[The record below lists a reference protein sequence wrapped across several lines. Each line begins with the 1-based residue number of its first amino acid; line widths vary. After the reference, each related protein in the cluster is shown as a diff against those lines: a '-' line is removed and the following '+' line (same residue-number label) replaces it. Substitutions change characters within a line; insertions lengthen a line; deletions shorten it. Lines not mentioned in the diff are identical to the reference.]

1 MGIFDDNKFIE
12 ITQDDVKDA
21 AYSSSNLEERIKQ
34 RAFANVIGGRLG
46 IKYLKS
52 IGFNATNQN
61 SLYTIPAVLK
71 DMDISDINIDNIKVD
86 VRIVPNE
93 HFLFVPKAQYEFN
106 TTPDLYIFLVMSEDL
121 STANFVGAIA
131 PDEVSKSKEVNG
143 YYIVDNGSLYNE
155 NSLKKA
161 LKKSKPK
168 SNLPTNEND
177 IIKAQALII
186 NFIDGDIMNN
196 EKHFVYEQLMKSGE
210 LCEMFKQFQHFELIS
225 TDLAH
230 TNEILSDS
238 VLDVLGAQQ
247 LYNEDI
253 TSDEFGSDVDLDEIA
268 NTTVADF
275 VEDYIEENHV
285 GEDTMNLDNN
295 DIING
300 EFEEKGEEII
310 EEPGQLDELPSDEEL
325 ANFETFEPQEVT
337 EEESFTLE
345 DLAPTAN
352 ENIPNLNDLGTF
364 EGFGGLEPN
373 LSQSDIDD
381 LTADSIDLDNIDLDA
396 FSDLTQQNNSS
407 NQEQQQQQ
415 QQNNET
421 SDTQVS
427 EEIQSIDDIAKDDDI
442 NFLDFED
449 IPDLQ
454 DINNNENLDTLDNF
468 ANFEDLDSDNI
479 PELEDLTEITNE
491 QMATQDITEPT
502 HENNDTPEEQPS
514 LIDAVKNEG
523 FDIASEPTEMTDLE
537 AFETPIDLTLPEL
550 APDDDLPSLEEI
562 TADETLQ
569 VQEPQHTQE
578 EIQNTQQKEIVLDD
592 KLETLE
598 PIAPLEDLVP
608 QTLDDIAQ
616 DKNFSSPEPNLDK
629 TASSTE
635 IQDLPQQFQGLGND
649 ASQDV
654 DLSNFEMNTETT
666 PTETNLQ
673 EQAQTETSNNYNDDD
688 MSGLEEFTM
697 DMAAAVEE
705 ANPNLNN
712 PQIPVDEA
720 MNDAFS
726 AFNNF
731 TSMSDNS
738 TQAQTS
744 EQSPQEAQNSK
755 FENINL
761 DDLDDDLDDDLISD
775 DATSSQSDINP
786 DNIDLD
792 SEIDNLVNSDI
803 DLSEIN
809 LDDIDLNDPDIQN
822 IDLDFSDEDFA
833 SNTQTPQQEIPQDTN
848 LNNIPDMSAQQDYTD
863 MQFNPDDISNM
874 NNISQGSDN
883 YDPNF
888 AANDQSTIETLYDNT
903 QQQGQMGNDA
913 IDNSLN
919 QNNVN
924 NNYQMPPQKQTKKK
938 TPSPLLGILFIVLI
952 VAFGYTK
959 KDLIMEKINANKGIQ
974 TQQDQN
980 MPIEGETQEDKED
993 AQMLTDT
1000 TPENAEEGDEN
1011 KQPIGAIP
1019 GEAGGPQDVA
1029 SMNASLNQG
1038 KERLT
1043 DKNLSTLPS
1052 KPQAPLYT
1060 NQIKKLYWEVPQELT
1075 YNEAIVKYLKITGRT
1090 MKFAIQ
1096 SDLLNASELP
1106 YSSKMIVDVQIN
1118 KSGELTN
1125 TNVNVSSGSK
1135 QIDAIVL
1142 QSVKAALKYVKAPT
1156 SEFTKDS
1163 YNFSLIINF

>member
-93 HFLFVPKAQYEFN
+93 NALFVPKAQYEFN
-106 TTPDLYIFLVMSEDL
+106 ITPDLYIFLVMSEDL

-131 PDEVSKSKEVNG
+131 PDEVNKSKEVNG

-196 EKHFVYEQLMKSGE
+196 EKHFVYEQLIKSGE
-210 LCEMFKQFQHFELIS
+210 LCEMFRQFQHFELIS

-310 EEPGQLDELPSDEEL
+310 EEPGQLDKLPSDEEL

-407 NQEQQQQQ
+407 NQQQ

-502 HENNDTPEEQPS
+502 QENNDTPEEQPS

-562 TADETLQ
+562 TADETLP

-598 PIAPLEDLVP
+598 PVAPLEDLVP
-608 QTLDDIAQ
+608 QTFDDIAQ
-616 DKNFSSPEPNLDK
+616 DKNFSSPEPNLDE

-673 EQAQTETSNNYNDDD
+673 EQAQTETSNNDNDDD

-712 PQIPVDEA
+712 PQIPVDDA

-744 EQSPQEAQNSK
+744 EQSPQETQNSE

-761 DDLDDDLDDDLISD
+761 DDLDDDLIPD

-1000 TPENAEEGDEN
+1000 TPENAEEGDDN

-1090 MKFAIQ
+1090 MKLAIQ

>member
-93 HFLFVPKAQYEFN
+93 NALFVPKAQYEFN
-106 TTPDLYIFLVMSEDL
+106 ITPDLYIFLVMSEDL
-121 STANFVGAIA
+121 STANFIGAIA
-131 PDEVSKSKEVNG
+131 PDEVNKSKEVNG

-196 EKHFVYEQLMKSGE
+196 EKHFVYEQLTKSGE
-210 LCEMFKQFQHFELIS
+210 LCEMFRQFQHFELIS

-310 EEPGQLDELPSDEEL
+310 EEPGQLDKLPSDEEL
-325 ANFETFEPQEVT
+325 ANFETFEPQEVK

-407 NQEQQQQQ
+407 NQEQQEQQ

-502 HENNDTPEEQPS
+502 QENNDTPEEQPS

-616 DKNFSSPEPNLDK
+616 DKNFSSPEPNLDE

-673 EQAQTETSNNYNDDD
+673 EQAQTETSNNDNDDD

-712 PQIPVDEA
+712 PQIPVDDA

-731 TSMSDNS
+731 TSISDNS
-738 TQAQTS
+738 TQAHTS
-744 EQSPQEAQNSK
+744 EQSPQETQNSE

-761 DDLDDDLDDDLISD
+761 DDLDDDLIPD

-863 MQFNPDDISNM
+863 MQFNPNDISNM

-1000 TPENAEEGDEN
+1000 TPENAEEGDVN

-1125 TNVNVSSGSK
+1125 TNINVSSGSK
-1135 QIDAIVL
+1135 QIDEIVL

>member
-21 AYSSSNLEERIKQ
+21 VYSSSNLEDRIKQ

-86 VRIVPNE
+86 VRIVQNE
-93 HFLFVPKAQYEFN
+93 HALFVPKAQYEFN
-106 TTPDLYIFLVMSEDL
+106 VTPDLYIFLVMSEDL

-131 PDEVSKSKEVNG
+131 PDEVNKSKEING
-143 YYIVDNGSLYNE
+143 YYIVDNGTLYNE

-168 SNLPTNEND
+168 SNLPTNGND
-177 IIKAQALII
+177 IVKAQALIV

-196 EKHFVYEQLMKSGE
+196 EKHFMYEQLMKSGE
-210 LCEMFKQFQHFELIS
+210 LCEMFRQFQHFELIS

-300 EFEEKGEEII
+300 EFEEKGEDII

-325 ANFETFEPQEVT
+325 ANFETFEPEQV
-337 EEESFTLE
+337 EEEETFTL
-345 DLAPTAN
+345 DDITPS
-352 ENIPNLNDLGTF
+352 ENASIPNLNMDNAGTF

-373 LSQSDIDD
+373 MSQTELDD
-381 LTADSIDLDNIDLDA
+381 LTSNSIDLDSIDLGG
-396 FSDLTQQNNSS
+396 FSDLTQNDNSH
-407 NQEQQQQQ
+407 QEQQPS
-415 QQNNET
+415 NEET
-421 SDTQVS
+421 QADTPEL
-427 EEIQSIDDIAKDDDI
+427 EEIQSIDEIAKDDDI

-454 DINNNENLDTLDNF
+454 DLNADESLNTLDNF
-468 ANFEDLDSDNI
+468 ADFEEVDSNNI
-479 PELEDLTEITNE
+479 PELEELTEVPTE
-491 QMATQDITEPT
+491 QIASQDTVEQPMEEFEQVEEISAEPV
-502 HENNDTPEEQPS
+502 EQPS
-514 LIDAVKNEG
+514 LMDAVKNEG
-523 FDIASEPTEMTDLE
+523 FDMPSEPIDMTDLE

-550 APDDDLPSLEEI
+550 EPDDDLPSLEEI
-562 TADETLQ
+562 TEDETSQ
-569 VQEPQHTQE
+569 EQEPQTVQEDTQDSAPTE
-578 EIQNTQQKEIVLDD
+578 MTADD
-592 KLETLE
+592 NLELLE
-598 PIAPLEDLVP
+598 PVAPLEDLVP

-616 DKNFSSPEPNLDK
+616 DVNFSEP
-629 TASSTE
+629 E
-635 IQDLPQQFQGLGND
+635 IQADSQTQDSTDIQELPQQFQDLGND
-649 ASQDV
+649 EEVQEV
-654 DLSNFEMNTETT
+654 DLSGFEMEQQPQETQPQAET
-666 PTETNLQ
+666 PQTND
-673 EQAQTETSNNYNDDD
+673 SSSDDDD

-712 PQIPVDEA
+712 PQVPVDDA

-726 AFNNF
+726 AFNDF
-731 TSMSDNS
+731 TMSDDTAS
-738 TQAQTS
+738 QPTQTS
-744 EQSPQEAQNSK
+744 SSEFND
-755 FENINL
+755 INL
-761 DDLDDDLDDDLISD
+761 DDLDDLDSD
-775 DATSSQSDINP
+775 DSIPADALSSQSDINT

-792 SEIDNLVNSDI
+792 SEIDNLVNGDI

-822 IDLDFSDEDFA
+822 VDLDFSDEDFNA
-833 SNTQTPQQEIPQDTN
+833 GMQSSTAPQPEMSQGAG
-848 LNNIPDMSAQQDYTD
+848 LNDIPDMTAQQNYND
-863 MQFNPDDISNM
+863 MQFNPDDM
-874 NNISQGSDN
+874 NNIPQGADN

-903 QQQGQMGNDA
+903 QPQGQMGNDA
-913 IDNSLN
+913 MDNTLN

-924 NNYQMPPQKQTKKK
+924 MNNYQMPPQKPKAKK
-938 TPSPLLGILFIVLI
+938 PSPLLGILLIVLL

-959 KDLIMEKINANKGIQ
+959 KDLIMEKINANKGVQ

-993 AQMLTDT
+993 AQMLNDT
-1000 TPENAEEGDEN
+1000 TPENTEEGDES

-1038 KERLT
+1038 KERLA
-1043 DKNLSTLPS
+1043 DKNLTTLPS

-1075 YNEAIVKYLKITGRT
+1075 YNDAVVKYLKITGRA

-1118 KSGELTN
+1118 KSGELTG
-1125 TNVNVSSGSK
+1125 TNVTVSSGSK

>member
-52 IGFNATNQN
+52 MGFNATNQN

-71 DMDISDINIDNIKVD
+71 DMDISDINIDNVKVD

-93 HFLFVPKAQYEFN
+93 NALFVPKAQYEFN
-106 TTPDLYIFLVMSEDL
+106 ITPDLYIFLVMSEDL

-131 PDEVSKSKEVNG
+131 PDEVNKSKEVNG

-210 LCEMFKQFQHFELIS
+210 LCEMFRQFQHFELIS

-310 EEPGQLDELPSDEEL
+310 EEPGQLDKLPSDEEL

-502 HENNDTPEEQPS
+502 KENNDTPEEQPS

-616 DKNFSSPEPNLDK
+616 DKNFSSPEPNLDE

-673 EQAQTETSNNYNDDD
+673 EQAQTETSNNDNDDD

-712 PQIPVDEA
+712 PQIPVDDA

-738 TQAQTS
+738 TQAHTS
-744 EQSPQEAQNSK
+744 EQSPQETQNSE

-761 DDLDDDLDDDLISD
+761 DDLDDDLIPD

-848 LNNIPDMSAQQDYTD
+848 LNNIPDMSAQQDYTN

-938 TPSPLLGILFIVLI
+938 TSSPLLGILFIVLI

-1000 TPENAEEGDEN
+1000 TPENAEEGDDN

>member
-21 AYSSSNLEERIKQ
+21 VYSSSNLEDRIKQ

-86 VRIVPNE
+86 VRIVQNE
-93 HFLFVPKAQYEFN
+93 HALFVPKAQYEFN
-106 TTPDLYIFLVMSEDL
+106 VTPDLYIFLVMSEDL

-131 PDEVSKSKEVNG
+131 PDEVNKSKEING
-143 YYIVDNGSLYNE
+143 YYIVDNGTLYNE

-177 IIKAQALII
+177 IVKAQALIV

-196 EKHFVYEQLMKSGE
+196 EKHFMYEQLMKCGE
-210 LCEMFKQFQHFELIS
+210 LCEMFRQFQHFELIS
-225 TDLAH
+225 TDLVH

-247 LYNEDI
+247 IYQGDDLP
-253 TSDEFGSDVDLDEIA
+253 DEFGSDVDLDEIA

-285 GEDTMNLDNN
+285 GEEAMNLDNN

-300 EFEEKGEEII
+300 EFEEKGEKII

-325 ANFETFEPQEVT
+325 ANFETFEPEQVE
-337 EEESFTLE
+337 EEESFTLD
-345 DLAPTAN
+345 DLTPS
-352 ENIPNLNDLGTF
+352 ENASIPNLNMDNAGTF

-373 LSQSDIDD
+373 MSQAELDD
-381 LTADSIDLDNIDLDA
+381 LTSNTIDLDNIDLGG
-396 FSDLTQQNNSS
+396 FSDLTQNDNSQS
-407 NQEQQQQQ
+407 EQQPS
-415 QQNNET
+415 NEET
-421 SDTQVS
+421 QADTPEL
-427 EEIQSIDDIAKDDDI
+427 EEIQSIDEIAKDDDI

-454 DINNNENLDTLDNF
+454 DLNADESLNTLDNF
-468 ANFEDLDSDNI
+468 ADFEEVDSNNI
-479 PELEDLTEITNE
+479 PELEELTEVPTE
-491 QMATQDITEPT
+491 QIASQDTVEQPMEEFEQVEEISAE
-502 HENNDTPEEQPS
+502 PEEQPS
-514 LIDAVKNEG
+514 LMDAVKNEG
-523 FDIASEPTEMTDLE
+523 FDMTDLE
-537 AFETPIDLTLPEL
+537 SFETPIDLTLPEL
-550 APDDDLPSLEEI
+550 EPDDDLPSLEEI
-562 TADETLQ
+562 TEDETPQ
-569 VQEPQHTQE
+569 EQEPQTVQDDTQDSALTE
-578 EIQNTQQKEIVLDD
+578 MPEDD
-592 KLETLE
+592 NLELLE
-598 PIAPLEDLVP
+598 PVTPLEDLVP

-616 DKNFSSPEPNLDK
+616 DVNFSEPEQPSEK
-629 TASSTE
+629 TNTSNE
-635 IQDLPQQFQGLGND
+635 IQELPQQFQSLGND
-649 ASQDV
+649 EETQEV
-654 DLSNFEMNTETT
+654 DLSDFEMEQQPQETQ
-666 PTETNLQ
+666 PQAEETL
-673 EQAQTETSNNYNDDD
+673 TSDSSSDDDD

-712 PQIPVDEA
+712 PQVPVDDA

-726 AFNNF
+726 AFNDF
-731 TSMSDNS
+731 TSMSNDDS
-738 TQAQTS
+738 SSQQASSQATS
-744 EQSPQEAQNSK
+744 E
-755 FENINL
+755 FDNINL
-761 DDLDDDLDDDLISD
+761 DDLDDLDSD
-775 DATSSQSDINP
+775 DSIPDDALNSQSDINT

-822 IDLDFSDEDFA
+822 VDLDFSDEDFNA
-833 SNTQTPQQEIPQDTN
+833 GMQSSTAPQPEMSQGAG
-848 LNNIPDMSAQQDYTD
+848 LNDIPDMTAQQNYND
-863 MQFNPDDISNM
+863 MQFNPDDI
-874 NNISQGSDN
+874 NNIPQGADN

-903 QQQGQMGNDA
+903 QPQGQMGNDA
-913 IDNSLN
+913 MDNTLN

-924 NNYQMPPQKQTKKK
+924 MNNYQMPPQKPKAKK
-938 TPSPLLGILFIVLI
+938 PSPLLGILLIVLL
-952 VAFGYTK
+952 VTFGYTK
-959 KDLIMEKINANKGIQ
+959 KDLIMEKINANKGVQ

-993 AQMLTDT
+993 AQMLNDT
-1000 TPENAEEGDEN
+1000 TPENAEEGDES

-1038 KERLT
+1038 KERLA
-1043 DKNLSTLPS
+1043 DKNLTTLPS

-1075 YNEAIVKYLKITGRT
+1075 YNDAVVKYLKITGRA

-1118 KSGELTN
+1118 KSGELTG
-1125 TNVNVSSGSK
+1125 TNVTVSSGSK

>member
-93 HFLFVPKAQYEFN
+93 NALFVPKAQYEFN
-106 TTPDLYIFLVMSEDL
+106 ITPDLYIFLVMSEDL
-121 STANFVGAIA
+121 STANFIGAIA
-131 PDEVSKSKEVNG
+131 PDEVNKSKEVNG

-210 LCEMFKQFQHFELIS
+210 LCEMFRQFQHFELIS

-247 LYNEDI
+247 LYNEDT

-310 EEPGQLDELPSDEEL
+310 EEPGQLDKLPSDEEL

-415 QQNNET
+415 QQQQNNET

-502 HENNDTPEEQPS
+502 QENNDTPEEQPS

-616 DKNFSSPEPNLDK
+616 DKNFSSPEQNLDE

-635 IQDLPQQFQGLGND
+635 IQGLPQQFQGLGND

-673 EQAQTETSNNYNDDD
+673 EQAQTETANNDDDDD

-712 PQIPVDEA
+712 PQIPVDDA

-738 TQAQTS
+738 TQAHTS
-744 EQSPQEAQNSK
+744 EQSPQETQNSE

-761 DDLDDDLDDDLISD
+761 DDLDDDLIPD

-1000 TPENAEEGDEN
+1000 TPENAEEGDDN

-1090 MKFAIQ
+1090 MKLAIQ

>member
-1 MGIFDDNKFIE
+1 MGIFDDNNFIE
-12 ITQDDVKDA
+12 ITQDDIHDA
-21 AYSSSNLEERIKQ
+21 VYSSSNLEDNIKQ
-34 RAFANVIGGRLG
+34 RAFANVLGGRLG

-71 DMDISDINIDNIKVD
+71 DMDISDVNIDNIKVD
-86 VRIVPNE
+86 VRIVPNPE
-93 HFLFVPKAQYEFN
+93 TLFVPKAQFEFN
-106 TTPDLYIFLVMSEDL
+106 VTPDLYIFLVLSPDM
-121 STANFVGAIA
+121 STASFVGAIA
-131 PDEVSKSKEVNG
+131 PDEINKSKEANN
-143 YYIVDNGSLYNE
+143 YYIIDKSTLYNE

-168 SNLPTNEND
+168 SNLPINEND

-196 EKHFVYEQLMKSGE
+196 EKHFIYEQLTKSSD
-210 LCEMFKQFQHFELIS
+210 LCEMFRQFQHFELVS

-230 TNEILSDS
+230 TNEILNDS

-247 LYNEDI
+247 LYKDDMD
-253 TSDEFGSDVDLDEIA
+253 SDEFASDVDLDEIA

-275 VEDYIEENHV
+275 VEDYIEENHEE
-285 GEDTMNLDNN
+285 EDTMNLEDNN
-295 DIING
+295 IING

-325 ANFETFEPQEVT
+325 ANFETFEPEQVS
-337 EEESFTLE
+337 EEESFSLE
-345 DLAPTAN
+345 DLTPS
-352 ENIPNLNDLGTF
+352 ENSSIPNLNDNGPF

-373 LSQSDIDD
+373 MSQSDLED
-381 LTADSIDLDNIDLDA
+381 LTNSTINLDDIDLGG
-396 FSDLTQQNNSS
+396 FSDLNQQNNK
-407 NQEQQQQQ
+407 EQSQDDD
-415 QQNNET
+415 NSKTPEL
-421 SDTQVS
+421 

-442 NFLDFED
+442 NFMDFED

-454 DINNNENLDTLDNF
+454 DLDNSENLDISADF
-468 ANFEDLDSDNI
+468 ADFEDLNPDEI
-479 PELEDLTEITNE
+479 PNLEDITGTETLQNE
-491 QMATQDITEPT
+491 NDNSIGEVAETGPLEEVNETQQED
-502 HENNDTPEEQPS
+502 QQS
-514 LIDAVKNEG
+514 LLDAVKNEG
-523 FDIASEPTEMTDLE
+523 FEMSQEPLDMTDLE

-550 APDDDLPSLEEI
+550 EPDDDLPSVEEI
-562 TADETLQ
+562 TEDTTANTGTVTNNEQT
-569 VQEPQHTQE
+569 VQ
-578 EIQNTQQKEIVLDD
+578 DD
-592 KLETLE
+592 NLELLE
-598 PIAPLEDLVP
+598 PVEPLENLVP
-608 QTLDDIAQ
+608 QTLDDVAQ
-616 DKNFSSPEPNLDK
+616 EVNFTEPELKAENSSD
-629 TASSTE
+629 ASSE
-635 IQDLPQQFQGLGND
+635 IAELPQQFQDLGND
-649 ASQDV
+649 ELQDV
-654 DLSNFEMNTETT
+654 DLSDFEVEQPEQTTEDL
-666 PTETNLQ
+666 PQ
-673 EQAQTETSNNYNDDD
+673 EQAPADSHSEEDD

-712 PQIPVDEA
+712 PQVPVDDA

-726 AFNNF
+726 AFNDF
-731 TSMSDNS
+731 TSMSDDSAVGQIS
-738 TQAQTS
+738 TPQAQKS
-744 EQSPQEAQNSK
+744 E
-755 FENINL
+755 FDDINL
-761 DDLDDDLDDDLISD
+761 DDLDDDVSLDDNAI
-775 DATSSQSDINP
+775 SSQSDINT

-822 IDLDFSDEDFA
+822 VDLDFSDEDFG
-833 SNTQTPQQEIPQDTN
+833 SNAQVPSTPSTQPNENYQAETQ
-848 LNNIPDMSAQQDYTD
+848 LNDIPDMTAQQNYND
-863 MQFNPDDISNM
+863 MQFNPNDTDM
-874 NNISQGSDN
+874 NNIPQGDN
-883 YDPNF
+883 SYDPNF
-888 AANDQSTIETLYDNT
+888 MANDQSTIETLYDNT
-903 QQQGQMGNDA
+903 QPQGQMGNDA
-913 IDNSLN
+913 MDNTLN
-919 QNNVN
+919 QNNINMN
-924 NNYQMPPQKQTKKK
+924 NNYKIPPQKSQKKK
-938 TPSPLLGILFIVLI
+938 PSPLLGILLIVLL

-959 KDLIMEKINANKGIQ
+959 KDLIMEKINANKGVQ

-993 AQMLTDT
+993 AQMLNDT
-1000 TPENAEEGDEN
+1000 TPENEEGEET

-1019 GEAGGPQDVA
+1019 GEAGGPQDIA

-1043 DKNLSTLPS
+1043 DKNLTTLPS

-1075 YNEAIVKYLKITGRT
+1075 YNDAVVKYLKITGRA

-1096 SDLLNASELP
+1096 SDLLNVSELP
-1106 YSSKMIVDVQIN
+1106 YSSKMIVDVKIN
-1118 KSGELTN
+1118 KSGELTDS
-1125 TNVNVSSGSK
+1125 NVTVSSGSK
-1135 QIDAIVL
+1135 QIDALVL

>member
-21 AYSSSNLEERIKQ
+21 VYSSSNLEDRIKQ

-86 VRIVPNE
+86 VRIVQNE
-93 HFLFVPKAQYEFN
+93 HALFVPKAQYEFN
-106 TTPDLYIFLVMSEDL
+106 VTPDLYIFLVMSEDL

-131 PDEVSKSKEVNG
+131 PDEVNKSKEING
-143 YYIVDNGSLYNE
+143 YYIVDNGTLYNE

-177 IIKAQALII
+177 IVKAQALIV

-196 EKHFVYEQLMKSGE
+196 EKHFMYEQLMKSGE
-210 LCEMFKQFQHFELIS
+210 LCEMFRQFQHFELIS

-247 LYNEDI
+247 IYQGDDLP
-253 TSDEFGSDVDLDEIA
+253 DEFGSDVDLDEIA

-285 GEDTMNLDNN
+285 GEEAMNLDNN

-325 ANFETFEPQEVT
+325 ANFETFEPEQVE
-337 EEESFTLE
+337 EEESFTLD
-345 DLAPTAN
+345 DLTPS
-352 ENIPNLNDLGTF
+352 ENASIPNLNMDNAGTF

-373 LSQSDIDD
+373 LSQAELDD
-381 LTADSIDLDNIDLDA
+381 LTSNTIALDNIDLGG
-396 FSDLTQQNNSS
+396 FSDLTQNDNSQS
-407 NQEQQQQQ
+407 EQQPS
-415 QQNNET
+415 NEET
-421 SDTQVS
+421 QADTPEL
-427 EEIQSIDDIAKDDDI
+427 EEIQSIDEIAKDDDI

-454 DINNNENLDTLDNF
+454 DLNADESLNTLDNF
-468 ANFEDLDSDNI
+468 ADFEEVDSNNI
-479 PELEDLTEITNE
+479 PELEELTEVPTE
-491 QMATQDITEPT
+491 QIASQDTVEQPMEEFEQVEEISAE
-502 HENNDTPEEQPS
+502 PEEQPS
-514 LIDAVKNEG
+514 LMDAVKNEG
-523 FDIASEPTEMTDLE
+523 FDMTDLE
-537 AFETPIDLTLPEL
+537 SFETPIDLTLPEL
-550 APDDDLPSLEEI
+550 EPDDDLPSLEEI
-562 TADETLQ
+562 TEDETPQ
-569 VQEPQHTQE
+569 EQEPQTVQDDTQDSALTE
-578 EIQNTQQKEIVLDD
+578 MPEDD
-592 KLETLE
+592 NLELLE
-598 PIAPLEDLVP
+598 PVTPLEDLVP

-616 DKNFSSPEPNLDK
+616 DVNFSEPEQPSEK
-629 TASSTE
+629 TNTSNE
-635 IQDLPQQFQGLGND
+635 IQELPQQFQSLSND
-649 ASQDV
+649 EETQEV
-654 DLSNFEMNTETT
+654 DLSDFEMEQQPQESQPQAEET
-666 PTETNLQ
+666 
-673 EQAQTETSNNYNDDD
+673 QTSDNFSEDDD

-712 PQIPVDEA
+712 PQIPVDDA

-726 AFNNF
+726 AFNDF
-731 TSMSDNS
+731 TMSDDTAS
-738 TQAQTS
+738 KTAQATTS
-744 EQSPQEAQNSK
+744 E
-755 FENINL
+755 FDNINL
-761 DDLDDDLDDDLISD
+761 DDLDDLDSD
-775 DATSSQSDINP
+775 DSIPDDALNSQSDINT

-822 IDLDFSDEDFA
+822 VDLDFSDEDFNA
-833 SNTQTPQQEIPQDTN
+833 GMQSSTAPQPEMSQGAG
-848 LNNIPDMSAQQDYTD
+848 LNDIPDMTAQQNYND
-863 MQFNPDDISNM
+863 MQFNPDDI
-874 NNISQGSDN
+874 NNIPQGADN

-903 QQQGQMGNDA
+903 QPQGQMGNDA
-913 IDNSLN
+913 MDNTLN

-924 NNYQMPPQKQTKKK
+924 MNNYQMPPQKPKAKK
-938 TPSPLLGILFIVLI
+938 PSPLLGILLIVLL

-959 KDLIMEKINANKGIQ
+959 KDLIMEKINANKGVQ

-993 AQMLTDT
+993 AQMLNDT
-1000 TPENAEEGDEN
+1000 TPENAEEGDES

-1038 KERLT
+1038 KERLA
-1043 DKNLSTLPS
+1043 DKNLTTLPS

-1075 YNEAIVKYLKITGRT
+1075 YNDAVVKYLKITGRA

-1118 KSGELTN
+1118 KSGELTG
-1125 TNVNVSSGSK
+1125 TNVTVSSGSK